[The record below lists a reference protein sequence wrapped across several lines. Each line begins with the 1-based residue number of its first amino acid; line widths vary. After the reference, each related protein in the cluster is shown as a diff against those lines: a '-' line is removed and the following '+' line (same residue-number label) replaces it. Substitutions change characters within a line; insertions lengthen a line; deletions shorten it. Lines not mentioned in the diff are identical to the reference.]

1 MSLLYTVFRAGY
13 VGNQGWILARSCK
26 PSCLARSCNLG
37 SRTVTFSDRVRET
50 VGGGIAP
57 IFDLATTT
65 EDVTDEESW
74 SEIVNTKQE
83 ASQST
88 QDEREELVGATSD
101 GDMVL
106 HLENLK

>member
-1 MSLLYTVFRAGY
+1 M
-13 VGNQGWILARSCK
+13 
-26 PSCLARSCNLG
+26 G

-57 IFDLATTT
+57 IFDLPTTT
-65 EDVTDEESW
+65 EDVIDEESW

-88 QDEREELVGATSD
+88 QDLRELVTTRGATSNV
-101 GDMVL
+101 DMVL

>member
-1 MSLLYTVFRAGY
+1 M
-13 VGNQGWILARSCK
+13 
-26 PSCLARSCNLG
+26 G

-57 IFDLATTT
+57 IFDLPTTT
-65 EDVTDEESW
+65 EDVIDEESW

-88 QDEREELVGATSD
+88 QDERELVTTRVVSTTSNM
-101 GDMVL
+101 DMVL

>member
-1 MSLLYTVFRAGY
+1 M
-13 VGNQGWILARSCK
+13 
-26 PSCLARSCNLG
+26 
-37 SRTVTFSDRVRET
+37 RET

-57 IFDLATTT
+57 IFDLPTTT
-65 EDVTDEESW
+65 EDVIDEESW

-88 QDEREELVGATSD
+88 QDERELVTTRGATSNM
-101 GDMVL
+101 DMVL